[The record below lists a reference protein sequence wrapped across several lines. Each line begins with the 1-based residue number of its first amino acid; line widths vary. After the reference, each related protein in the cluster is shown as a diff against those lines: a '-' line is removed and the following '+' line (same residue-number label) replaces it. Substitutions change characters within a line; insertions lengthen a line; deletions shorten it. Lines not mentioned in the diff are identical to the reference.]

1 MSFIRLQHEST
12 QILPSEVP
20 NEKLRKALAEAE
32 KGIGVKAYKN
42 KKELF
47 ESLKRL

>member
-1 MSFIRLQHEST
+1 MQLKST

-20 NEKLRKALAEAE
+20 NEKLRKGLAEAK
-32 KGIGVKAYKN
+32 KGIGVKTYKN

-47 ESLKRL
+47 ESLKKL